1 VQLTKIVY
9 MVALD
14 EVDLIEINPP
24 TNFVL
29 QKIATSFGV
38 EMTHTKKSQRFQV
51 LQKIV
56 DKNLHHFLVLLKI
69 LNVNKLE

>member
-1 VQLTKIVY
+1 

-14 EVDLIEINPP
+14 EVDLIEIDPP
-24 TNFVL
+24 TNFVS

-38 EMTHTKKSQRFQV
+38 EMTQTKKSQRFQV
-51 LQKIV
+51 LQNTV